1 MNHRRSTAKHH
12 GRSRGRRG
20 TVLVLVA
27 FLMIVLAGLA
37 AFSINVVFM
46 ETTRTELRA
55 ACDAASKAA
64 VVNLGS
70 TQSESSARTFAK
82 DIASRNSVAGQPLSL
97 SNSQIVFGNATRNAS
112 GKFIFTANGAPLNSA
127 RINAD
132 VQVNMLIRGLLSTSG
147 FRPTMTSTAARVD
160 HDICLVLDRSASM
173 AFDLSNK
180 EFQYPAD
187 RANGTTFQNYFLP
200 PSPTGSRW
208 KSLSDAVAVFVST
221 LQTRQLDAQVA
232 VVTYAENFSFGDYNS
247 TRASKDVSLTKNY
260 ALVTTAMANWN
271 KEELLGDTNIEAGLT
286 LGRTTL
292 TGTGSR
298 KTAQRTLI
306 LLTDG
311 VPTAGN
317 TDLGAQALAMRTG
330 DRIITHT
337 IAFGGQ
343 AGIAANKARLQA
355 AADNGN
361 GKFYLAP
368 SSSELTSV
376 FRAIAEGLPAV
387 LID

>member
-1 MNHRRSTAKHH
+1 MKNRKSSPRRLRRS
-12 GRSRGRRG
+12 RRG
-20 TVLVLVA
+20 SILVLVA

-64 VVNLGS
+64 VVQLGS
-70 TQSESSARTFAK
+70 TQSEAQARQLAK
-82 DIASRNSVAGQPLSL
+82 EIAARNQVAGKPLNL
-97 SNSQIVFGNATRNAS
+97 SNSQIIFGNASRDAN
-112 GKFIFTANGAPLNSA
+112 GKFVFKPNTYPLNSA
-127 RINAD
+127 RVEAE
-132 VQVNMLIRGLLSTSG
+132 VQVNMLIRGLLGTSG
-147 FRPTMTSTAARVD
+147 FKPKMTATAARVD

-187 RANGTTFQNYFLP
+187 RASGTTFQNYFMP
-200 PSPTGSRW
+200 PSPTASRW
-208 KSLSDAVAVFVST
+208 KSLSDAVDVFVSV

-232 VVTYAENFSFGDYNS
+232 VVTYAEEFSFGEYNS
-247 TRASKDVSLTKNY
+247 TRASLDVPLTKNY
-260 ALVTTAMANWN
+260 NSVRTCMSNWG
-271 KEELLGDTNIEAGLT
+271 KKELLGDTNIEAGIL
-286 LGRTTL
+286 LGRQTL
-292 TGTGSR
+292 RGPGSR
-298 KTAQRTLI
+298 KTAQRTMI

-311 VPTAGN
+311 VPTQGN
-317 TDLGAQALAMRTG
+317 DDLGAMALQARTQ

-343 AGIAANKARLQA
+343 ASAPENRARLQA
-355 AADNGN
+355 AADNGH

-368 SSSELTSV
+368 NASQLQQC
-376 FRAIAEGLPAV
+376 FREIAEGLPAI

>member
-1 MNHRRSTAKHH
+1 MNNRRSAAKRFWR
-12 GRSRGRRG
+12 RSERKG
-20 TVLVLVA
+20 TVLVLMA

-64 VVNLGS
+64 VVNLGT
-70 TQSESSARTFAK
+70 TQSESSARTFAQN
-82 DIASRNSVAGQPLSL
+82 IASRNSVAGQPLSL
-97 SNSQIVFGNATRNAS
+97 SNSQIVFGNAARDAN
-112 GKFIFTANGAPLNSA
+112 GKFVFTAGGLPLNSA
-127 RINAD
+127 RVNAD

-187 RANGTTFQNYFLP
+187 RVNGTTFQNYFLP

-208 KSLSDAVAVFVST
+208 KSLSDAVTVFVTT

-232 VVTYAENFSFGDYNS
+232 VVTYSEAFSFGEYS
-247 TRASKDVSLTKNY
+247 CTQASKDVSLTKNY
-260 ALVTTAMANWN
+260 AQVTTAMTNWG

-292 TGTGSR
+292 KGTGSR

-317 TDLGAQALAMRTG
+317 TDLGAQALSMRTG

-343 AGIAANKARLQA
+343 ASITTNKARLQA

-361 GKFYLAP
+361 GKLYLAP
-368 SSSELTSV
+368 SSSELTNC

>member
-1 MNHRRSTAKHH
+1 MKNRRPSLNRPRRRAA
-12 GRSRGRRG
+12 RRG

-55 ACDAASKAA
+55 ACDAAAKAA
-64 VVNLGS
+64 IVQLGS
-70 TQSESSARTFAK
+70 TQSESSARAFAQN
-82 DIASRNSVAGQPLSL
+82 IASRNSVAGQPLSL
-97 SNSQIVFGNATRNAS
+97 TNSQIVFGNAARDAS
-112 GKFIFTANGAPLNSA
+112 GKFIFTPNAYPLNSA
-127 RINAD
+127 RVNAD
-132 VQVNMLIRGLLSTSG
+132 VQVNMLVRGLLSTNG
-147 FRPTMTSTAARVD
+147 FRPTMTSTAARID

-180 EFQYPAD
+180 EFQYPSD
-187 RANGTTFQNYFLP
+187 RSSGTTFQNYFLP

-208 KSLSDAVAVFVST
+208 KMLSDAVGVFVTT
-221 LQTRQLDAQVA
+221 LQTRQLNAQVA
-232 VVTYAENFSFGDYNS
+232 VVTYSENFTFGEYSS
-247 TRASKDVSLTKNY
+247 TRASKDVSLTKDY
-260 ALVTTAMANWN
+260 TKVTTAMTNWG

-286 LGRTTL
+286 LGRQTL

-317 TDLGAQALAMRTG
+317 TDLGAQALAARTG
-330 DRIITHT
+330 ARIITHT

-343 AGIAANKARLQA
+343 ASIAANKARLQA
-355 AADNGN
+355 AADKGN

-368 SSSELTSV
+368 SSSELTSC

>member
-1 MNHRRSTAKHH
+1 MKTRRPSLT
-12 GRSRGRRG
+12 RLSRRPRRRG

-70 TQSESSARTFAK
+70 TQSETSARSFAQN
-82 DIASRNSVAGQPLSL
+82 IAARNSVAGQPLALTS
-97 SNSQIVFGNATRNAS
+97 SQVIFGNAARDTS
-112 GKFIFTANGAPLNSA
+112 GKFIFTPGALPLNSA
-127 RINAD
+127 RVNAD
-132 VQVNMLIRGLLSTSG
+132 VQVNMLIRGLLTTSG

-173 AFDLSNK
+173 AFDLSDK
-180 EFQYPAD
+180 EFQYPSD
-187 RANGTTFQNYFLP
+187 RTSGTTFQNYFLP

-208 KSLSDAVAVFVST
+208 KSLSDAVGVFVTT
-221 LQTRQLDAQVA
+221 LQTRQLDAQVS
-232 VVTYAENFSFGDYNS
+232 VVTYSEAFSFGEY
-247 TRASKDVSLTKNY
+247 TCTQASKDVSLTKNY
-260 ALVTTAMANWN
+260 TLVTNCMTNWG

-286 LGRTTL
+286 LGRSTL

-317 TDLGAQALAMRTG
+317 TDLGAQALAARTT

-343 AGIAANKARLQA
+343 ASVTANKNRLQA

-368 SSSELTSV
+368 SSSELTTT

>member
-1 MNHRRSTAKHH
+1 MNPHRSAAKRN
-12 GRSRGRRG
+12 GRRNNRRG

-70 TQSESSARTFAK
+70 SQSESTARAFAQN
-82 DIASRNSVAGQPLSL
+82 IAARNSVAGQPLAL
-97 SNSQIVFGNATRNAS
+97 TNSQIIFGNAARDAS
-112 GKFIFTANGAPLNSA
+112 GRFIFTPGALPLNSA

-132 VQVNMLIRGLLSTSG
+132 VQVNMLIRGLLTTSG

-173 AFDLSNK
+173 SFDLSNQ
-180 EFQYPAD
+180 EFKYPAD

-208 KSLSDAVAVFVST
+208 KSLSDAVGVFVTT

-232 VVTYAENFSFGDYNS
+232 VVTYADAFSFGEYNS
-247 TRASKDVSLTKNY
+247 TQASKDVSLTKNY
-260 ALVTTAMANWN
+260 SLVTTAMTNWG

-286 LGRTTL
+286 LGRSTL
-292 TGTGSR
+292 KGTGSR

-311 VPTAGN
+311 VPTKGN
-317 TDLGAQALAMRTG
+317 TDLGAQALAARTG

-343 AGIAANKARLQA
+343 ASIAVNKARLQA

-368 SSSELTSV
+368 SSSELTNC